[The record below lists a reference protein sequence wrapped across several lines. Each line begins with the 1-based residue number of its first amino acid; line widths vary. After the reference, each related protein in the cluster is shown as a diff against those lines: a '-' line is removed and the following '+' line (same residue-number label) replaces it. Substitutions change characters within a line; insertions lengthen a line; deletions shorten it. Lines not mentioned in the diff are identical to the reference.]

1 MLAIRSFFGEIGGG
15 GGGLKVVIF
24 CACLQNTQKNSSQK
38 IPNQVSIIQLI
49 EYKNDCIVW

>member
-38 IPNQVSIIQLI
+38 IPNQVLIIQLI
-49 EYKNDCIVW
+49 EYKNDCNV